1 MQPANSVPNL
11 CHCAFLEIS
20 PAISPSV
27 RRTDLHSR
35 FYSYTNY
42 ARLVMFSFGFQQ
54 AFERGLEAKDEVFF
68 TRVGILLHR
77 ARVS

>member
-1 MQPANSVPNL
+1 
-11 CHCAFLEIS
+11 
-20 PAISPSV
+20 
-27 RRTDLHSR
+27 
-35 FYSYTNY
+35 
-42 ARLVMFSFGFQQ
+42 MFSFGFQQ